1 MADPVS
7 DETARNRWMVIN
19 ALRLGGAAMVLV
31 GMLGLREVIAMPA
44 IAGYI
49 IIGVGLVD
57 VFVVPQLLAR
67 KWRSPGE

>member
-1 MADPVS
+1 MADPMG
-7 DETARNRWMVIN
+7 DDAARNRWIVMN
-19 ALRLGGAAMVLV
+19 AVRLSGAVMVLV
-31 GMLGLREVIAMPA
+31 GMLGLSDVIAMPA

-57 VFVVPQLLAR
+57 VFVVPQMLAR